1 MTRGSPRDGLAS
13 SVQQLLSIVRV
24 FRTVERLI

>member
-13 SVQQLLSIVRV
+13 SVQQLHRVNSI
-24 FRTVERLI
+24 EE